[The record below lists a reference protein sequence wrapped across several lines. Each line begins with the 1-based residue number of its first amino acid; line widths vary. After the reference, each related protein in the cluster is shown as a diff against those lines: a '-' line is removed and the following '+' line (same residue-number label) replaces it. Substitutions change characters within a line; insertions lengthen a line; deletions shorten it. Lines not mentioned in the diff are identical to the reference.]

1 MKFQFTKRNA
11 STFFMQLEGLP
22 PTKVQ
27 AFLDTIPEGTEM
39 ELIFRKKIRW
49 DIGRMRKFFEG
60 PVVDFV
66 KNQFAEL
73 GHAYSKPEIRQ
84 FLKLKFLG
92 TVVSDPIWTPVSTTT
107 LDFEKFKNFLKDI
120 DDFCKD
126 TFGCGLPEPETVD
139 EGD

>member
-11 STFFMQLEGLP
+11 STFFTQLEGLP
-22 PTKVQ
+22 PTKIQ
-27 AFLDTIPEGTEM
+27 AYLDTVPEGKEM
-39 ELIFRKKIRW
+39 ELIFREKISW
-49 DIGRMRKFFEG
+49 DIGRMRRFFEG
-60 PVVDFV
+60 PVIDFV

-84 FLKLKFLG
+84 FIKLKFLG
-92 TVVSDPIWTPVSTTT
+92 TVVGDPIWTPISTTT
-107 LDFEKFKNFLKDI
+107 LDFKKFATFLKDI

-126 TFGCGLPEPETVD
+126 TFQCGLPEPESVD